1 MDTPVGVTGNTDEDT
16 ADGTG
21 GASPLPGGSG
31 PAQPVMARPR
41 PTKAAQRR
49 GGGNTDLLIMAG

>member
-1 MDTPVGVTGNTDEDT
+1 
-16 ADGTG
+16 
-21 GASPLPGGSG
+21 
-31 PAQPVMARPR
+31 VMARPR